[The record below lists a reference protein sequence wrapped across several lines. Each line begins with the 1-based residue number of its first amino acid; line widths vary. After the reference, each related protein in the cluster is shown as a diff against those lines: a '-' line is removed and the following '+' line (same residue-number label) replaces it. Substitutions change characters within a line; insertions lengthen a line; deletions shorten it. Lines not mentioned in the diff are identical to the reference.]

1 MILNVLSVLAALIG
15 GVLAVSFGQ
24 VLSVYRNDIQNARRL
39 RSYLEYI
46 RSFRT
51 RDDENTSPKNQAL
64 RKAKESAEDVYMEN
78 TWLLNQVG
86 EQALFNIFFELEE
99 IKKSLSTDESASDTW
114 DNIEEQID
122 VIDDEIAHV
131 RIRDAFCRYLGDEKP
146 YPKHSEV
153 ADR

>member
-1 MILNVLSVLAALIG
+1 MILNVLSVLAALSG

-24 VLSVYRNDIQNARRL
+24 VLSVYRDDIQNARRL

-78 TWLLNQVG
+78 TWLLNQIG
-86 EQALFNIFFELEE
+86 EQALFSVFFELEE
-99 IKKSLSTDESASDTW
+99 VKKSLSTDESASDTW

-131 RIRDAFCRYLGDEKP
+131 RIRDAFYRYLGDKRP

-153 ADR
+153 TDK

>member
-1 MILNVLSVLAALIG
+1 MILNVLSVLAALSG

-46 RSFRT
+46 QSFRT

-86 EQALFNIFFELEE
+86 EQALFNVFFELEE
-99 IKKSLSTDESASDTW
+99 VKKSLSTDESASDTW

-131 RIRDAFCRYLGDEKP
+131 RIRDAFYRYLGDERP